1 MSNSKRRLLGWMAA
15 GIAAGQLAMPTTAV
29 AQTTYNVASLADFTG
44 PYADVMKNL
53 VGGRWA
59 VVAWWNEEVGKG
71 LGVKI
76 NMKDF
81 DHRYDAAQVASLW
94 PGIKSELK
102 PIAVL
107 GVGGPDVAALQQRLP
122 DDKIP
127 MLMSTAGYGF
137 AWRQDPWIF
146 NPRPT
151 YAHEAAAFYN
161 WYRTKKGITGPLKV
175 AIISSEASPAYVDIH
190 KGANLFAS
198 ENKDKVEIVETVFTE
213 VQPSDLSTQV
223 SRVVRKGAHILHIQT
238 NTAAVVAAKRALQSI
253 GRKDIPI
260 MLSSHNGLPASG
272 TAIGGLAQMEGDF
285 EVYGMAIPGADVTE
299 ARKFFDMLTAKYK
312 LTAKW
317 DVTTLMGMNQALVAV
332 RAIEGAVKDVG
343 AGKLT
348 GVAVRDSMLK
358 NPISGKQTFG
368 VLPDLVYT
376 REAPFPLKGLTV
388 NIGTVTGGKYVTAA
402 ENVAVP
408 VLNKW

>member
-238 NTAAVVAAKRALQSI
+238 NTAAVVAAKRALQS
-253 GRKDIPI
+253 
-260 MLSSHNGLPASG
+260 LSSHNGLPASG

>member
-15 GIAAGQLAMPTTAV
+15 GLAAGQLAMPTTAF
-29 AQTTYNVASLADFTG
+29 AQTNYNVASLADFTG

-76 NMKDF
+76 SMKDF

-161 WYRTKKGITGPLKV
+161 WYRAKKGITGPLKV

-190 KGANLFAS
+190 KGANLYAS

-223 SRVVRKGAHILHIQT
+223 SRVVRKGAHIIHIQT
-238 NTAAVVAAKRALQSI
+238 NTAAVVATKRALQSI

-272 TAIGGLAQMEGDF
+272 AAIGGLAQMEGDF
-285 EVYGMAIPGADVTE
+285 EVYGMAIPGTDVTE

-343 AGKLT
+343 AAKLT

-358 NPISGKQTFG
+358 NPISAKQTFG

>member
-190 KGANLFAS
+190 KGANLYAS

-388 NIGTVTGGKYVTAA
+388 NIGTVSGGKYVTAA

>member
-190 KGANLFAS
+190 KGANLYAS

>member
-29 AQTTYNVASLADFTG
+29 AQTNYNVASLADFTG

-190 KGANLFAS
+190 KGANLYAS

>member
-190 KGANLFAS
+190 KGANLYAS

-343 AGKLT
+343 AAKLT

>member
-388 NIGTVTGGKYVTAA
+388 NIGTVSGGKYVTAA

>member
-223 SRVVRKGAHILHIQT
+223 SRVVRKGAQIIHIQT
-238 NTAAVVAAKRALQSI
+238 NTAAVVATKRALQSI

-272 TAIGGLAQMEGDF
+272 AAIGGLAQMEGDF
-285 EVYGMAIPGADVTE
+285 EVYGMAIPGTDVTE

-343 AGKLT
+343 AAKLT

-358 NPISGKQTFG
+358 NPISAKQTFG

>member
-161 WYRTKKGITGPLKV
+161 WYRAKKGITGPLKV

-190 KGANLFAS
+190 KGANLYAS

-402 ENVAVP
+402 ENVTVP
-408 VLNKW
+408 LLNKW

>member
-190 KGANLFAS
+190 KGANLYAS

-238 NTAAVVAAKRALQSI
+238 NTAAVVADKRALQSI

-376 REAPFPLKGLTV
+376 RAAPSPLKGLTV
-388 NIGTVTGGKYVTAA
+388 NIGTVSGGKYVTAA

>member
-190 KGANLFAS
+190 KGANLYAS

-223 SRVVRKGAHILHIQT
+223 SRVVRKGAHIIHIQT
-238 NTAAVVAAKRALQSI
+238 NTAAVVATKRALQSI

>member
-161 WYRTKKGITGPLKV
+161 WYRAKKGITGPLKV

-190 KGANLFAS
+190 KGANLYAS